1 MSNRALA
8 SDAKDF
14 IHEAAG
20 MMMLWGMPAMPAR
33 LFAYLLLQQEPA
45 SLDQIADELEMSKST
60 ASVAARLLER
70 YLLIRR
76 QGERGTKRVY
86 YEVSSSY
93 VGFLLEEA
101 QRLGAF
107 GEFLKKRASVAPSKI
122 TVKRLKQMSGFF
134 LGMQESMTEAVAR
147 LSAKIQ
153 D

>member
-1 MSNRALA
+1 MSNKVLP
-8 SDAKDF
+8 AKTEEF
-14 IHEAAG
+14 IQEAAG

-33 LFAYLLLQQEPA
+33 IFGYLLLQSEPA
-45 SLDQIADELEMSKST
+45 SLDQIAADLEMSKST

-76 QGERGTKRVY
+76 QGERGTKRVF

-107 GEFLKKRASVAPSKI
+107 GEFLHKRASVAPSKI
-122 TVKRLKQMSGFF
+122 TVKRLKQMERFF
-134 LGMQESMTEAVAR
+134 LGMRDAMTTAVET
-147 LSAKIQ
+147 LSAKIH